1 MPTRS
6 IDTATIAFGLV
17 SIPVK
22 IYSTAEPSQELH
34 FHLVHEGCGERL
46 KQQYVCPKHGKVE
59 RDEMIKGFEIK
70 KGNMIEMT
78 KEELKAL
85 EAVSNDEIELA
96 EFVPASAVDPLFVQK
111 SYYLGP
117 GKGGD
122 RAYRLF
128 RDAIEDSELVG
139 IAAYSARGKQYI
151 VEIRPFED
159 GLVMHQLRYPDEIK
173 PWSEVPLGKL
183 PKAAPSELSLAG
195 KIIQQ
200 LTHKDFDPSQYKDEV
215 KTRVRKLIAQKAK
228 TGEITVPESASEKPE
243 VTDLMAALKAS
254 LGGGEL
260 PKANGRSNGKPNGK
274 SNGKSKSKAH
284 GPRVARTTRS
294 TKSHAAKTHRA
305 RPARSS
311 GGHRSTRA
319 TGSRRARAHR

>member
-1 MPTRS
+1 MPARS

-22 IYSTAEPSQELH
+22 IYSTAEPSQEVH

-46 KQQYVCPKHGKVE
+46 KQQYACPKHGQVE
-59 RDEMIKGFEIK
+59 RDEMIKGFEIT
-70 KGNMIEMT
+70 KGNVVEMT
-78 KEELKAL
+78 KEELKSL
-85 EAVSNDEIELA
+85 EAVSNDEIALA
-96 EFVPASAVDPLFVQK
+96 EFVPATAVDPLFIEK

-173 PWSEVPLGKL
+173 PWSQIPIGKL
-183 PKAAPSELSLAG
+183 PKAAPTELALAG

-200 LTHKDFDPSQYKDEV
+200 LTHKDFDPSQYSDEV
-215 KTRVRKLIAQKAK
+215 KARVRKLIAQKAK
-228 TGEITVPESASEKPE
+228 TGEITVPESAPEKPE
-243 VTDLMAALKAS
+243 VTDLLAALKAS

-260 PKANGRSNGKPNGK
+260 PKANGKANGKTKP
-274 SNGKSKSKAH
+274 SRAH
-284 GPRVARTTRS
+284 APARAARA
-294 TKSHAAKTHRA
+294 TKGHAAKTHRA
-305 RPARSS
+305 SATRSA

-319 TGSRRARAHR
+319 SSSRRARAHG

>member
-1 MPTRS
+1 MPARS

-22 IYSTAEPSQELH
+22 IYSTAEPSQEIH

-59 RDEMIKGFEIK
+59 RDEMVKGFEIT
-70 KGNMIEMT
+70 KGNVIEMT

-85 EAVSNDEIELA
+85 EAVSSDEIALA
-96 EFVPASAVDPLFVQK
+96 EFVPATAVDPLFIEK

-128 RDAIEDSELVG
+128 RDAIEDSDLVG

-151 VEIRPFED
+151 VMVRPFED

-173 PWSEVPLGKL
+173 PWSEIPVGKL
-183 PKAAPSELSLAG
+183 PKAAPAELSLAS
-195 KIIQQ
+195 KVIEQ
-200 LTHKDFDPSQYKDEV
+200 LTHEDFDPSQYSDEV
-215 KTRVRKLIAQKAK
+215 KGRVRKLIAQKAK
-228 TGEITVPESASEKPE
+228 TGEITVPESAPEKPE

-260 PKANGRSNGKPNGK
+260 PKT
-274 SNGKSKSKAH
+274 NGKSKGESKRKPGGRAH
-284 GPRVARTTRS
+284 ARTKKAAKAKPHRTRAAKSHRTRAARPRS
-294 TKSHAAKTHRA
+294 TGA
-305 RPARSS
+305 
-311 GGHRSTRA
+311 HRSTRA
-319 TGSRRARAHR
+319 SASRRSRAHQ

>member
-1 MPTRS
+1 MPARS

-22 IYSTAEPSQELH
+22 IYSTAEPSQEIH

-59 RDEMIKGFEIK
+59 RDEMIKGFEIT
-70 KGNMIEMT
+70 KGNVIEMT

-85 EAVSNDEIELA
+85 EAVSNDEISLA
-96 EFVPASAVDPLFVQK
+96 EFVPASAVDPLFVEK

-151 VEIRPFED
+151 VAVRPFED

-173 PWSEVPLGKL
+173 PWSEIPVGKL
-183 PKAAPSELSLAG
+183 PKAQPSELALAG
-195 KIIQQ
+195 KVIAQ
-200 LTHKDFDPSQYKDEV
+200 LTHKDFDPSQYVDEV
-215 KTRVRKLIAQKAK
+215 KGRVRKLIAQKAK
-228 TGEITVPESASEKPE
+228 TGEITVPESAPEKPE

-254 LGGGEL
+254 LGGGE
-260 PKANGRSNGKPNGK
+260 PPKTNGKANGKAKANGHRP
-274 SNGKSKSKAH
+274 
-284 GPRVARTTRS
+284 ARKTRS
-294 TKSHAAKTHRA
+294 TTHAKPAHRA
-305 RPARSS
+305 RSARS
-311 GGHRSTRA
+311 GAGHRSTRA
-319 TGSRRARAHR
+319 TSTRRSRAHS

>member
-1 MPTRS
+1 MPARS
-6 IDTATIAFGLV
+6 IDTATLAFGLV

-22 IYSTAEPSQELH
+22 IYSTAEPSQEIH

-59 RDEMIKGFEIK
+59 RDEMIKGFEIT
-70 KGNMIEMT
+70 KGNIIEMT
-78 KEELKAL
+78 KDELKAL
-85 EAVSNDEIELA
+85 EAVSNDEIALA
-96 EFVPASAVDPLFVQK
+96 EFVPASAVDPLFVEN

-151 VEIRPFED
+151 VMIRPFED

-173 PWSEVPLGKL
+173 PWSEVPMGKL
-183 PKAAPSELSLAG
+183 PKAVPTELALAS
-195 KIIQQ
+195 KVIDQ
-200 LTHKDFDPSQYKDEV
+200 LTHKDFDPSQYVDEV
-215 KTRVRKLIAQKAK
+215 KGRVRKLIAQKAK
-228 TGEITVPESASEKPE
+228 TGEITIPESAPEKAE

-260 PKANGRSNGKPNGK
+260 PKPERTAGAARAHRGAK
-274 SNGKSKSKAH
+274 KSKATKAH
-284 GPRVARTTRS
+284 APRATR
-294 TKSHAAKTHRA
+294 RA
-305 RPARSS
+305 GA
-311 GGHRSTRA
+311 HRSTRA
-319 TGSRRARAHR
+319 ASSKRSRAHG

>member
-1 MPTRS
+1 MPARS

-22 IYSTAEPSQELH
+22 IYSTAEPSQEIH

-59 RDEMIKGFEIK
+59 RDEMIKGFEIT
-70 KGNMIEMT
+70 KGNVIEMT

-85 EAVSNDEIELA
+85 EAVSSDEIALA
-96 EFVPASAVDPLFVQK
+96 EFVPATAVDPLFIEK

-151 VEIRPFED
+151 VMVRPYED

-173 PWSEVPLGKL
+173 PWSQVPMGKL
-183 PKAAPSELSLAG
+183 PKAAPTELSLAG
-195 KIIQQ
+195 KVIAQ
-200 LTHKDFDPSQYKDEV
+200 LTHKDFDPSQYADEV
-215 KTRVRKLIAQKAK
+215 KGRVRKLIAQKAK
-228 TGEITVPESASEKPE
+228 TGEITVPESAPEKPE

-260 PKANGRSNGKPNGK
+260 PKANGKNGK
-274 SNGKSKSKAH
+274 SEDKPKRAAGTKRAHRAAPKRTAKAH
-284 GPRVARTTRS
+284 APRAKRS
-294 TKSHAAKTHRA
+294 AASA
-305 RPARSS
+305 
-311 GGHRSTRA
+311 HRSTRA
-319 TGSRRARAHR
+319 TSTRRSRAQT

>member
-1 MPTRS
+1 MPARS
-6 IDTATIAFGLV
+6 IDTATLAFGLV

-22 IYSTAEPSQELH
+22 IYSTAEPSQEIH

-46 KQQYVCPKHGKVE
+46 KQQYACPKHGKVE
-59 RDEMIKGFEIK
+59 RDEMIKGFEIT
-70 KGNMIEMT
+70 KGNVIEMT

-85 EAVSNDEIELA
+85 EAVSSDEIALA
-96 EFVPASAVDPLFVQK
+96 EFVPATAVDPLYIEK

-151 VEIRPFED
+151 VMVRPYED

-173 PWSEVPLGKL
+173 PWSQVPMGKL

-195 KIIQQ
+195 KVIDQ
-200 LTHKDFDPSQYKDEV
+200 LTHKDFDPSQYADEV
-215 KTRVRKLIAQKAK
+215 KGRVRKLIAQKAK
-228 TGEITVPESASEKPE
+228 TGEITVPESAPEKPE
-243 VTDLMAALKAS
+243 VVDLMAALKAS

-260 PKANGRSNGKPNGK
+260 PKTNGK
-274 SNGKSKSKAH
+274 
-284 GPRVARTTRS
+284 
-294 TKSHAAKTHRA
+294 AAQPKRAAGAKRTHRA
-305 RPARSS
+305 KATTKRAATKAHAPRTK
-311 GGHRSTRA
+311 RSTAGSHRA
-319 TGSRRARAHR
+319 TRTASTRRSRAHG